1 MLYQP
6 EDFLPVGGADVSDVM
21 LNMNHLHSPAR
32 LINVLFF
39 FTTKCLFLW
48 PPYNTSADFK

>member
-21 LNMNHLHSPAR
+21 LNMNHPHSPAR
-32 LINVLFF
+32 LINVPF
-39 FTTKCLFLW
+39 
-48 PPYNTSADFK
+48 YNKLSISVASI